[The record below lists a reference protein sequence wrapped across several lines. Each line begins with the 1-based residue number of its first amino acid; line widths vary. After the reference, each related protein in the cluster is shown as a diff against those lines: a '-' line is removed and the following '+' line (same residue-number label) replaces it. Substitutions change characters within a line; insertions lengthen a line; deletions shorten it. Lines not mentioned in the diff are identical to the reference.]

1 MAGRTMQT
9 ARKSANTTAPVK
21 QSATSGIT
29 KNKTT
34 RATKKKA
41 SKAKGTP
48 SSSLFDTIVT
58 ILVGPNHIKFEIH
71 KALLCHRSAYFKGA
85 LTGRFKEAREG
96 IVTLEDE
103 DPETFSRF
111 HAWLY
116 TGSCMKD
123 DDTTPLTIA
132 PALQLWLFAE
142 KRLVPNLQNAII
154 DQLIKSY
161 TKTYTTNNPLVSE
174 PSPEEENA
182 CIAAWE
188 NSAEDSCLQKFITD
202 HFLCHLDLETL
213 FRESRA
219 ERYPLTLIVSIAI
232 RAQKAGLERKRDFF
246 GGLRYEHCA
255 RYHVHVDERDWCGEM
270 EVGGGD
276 ESEGD
281 GEGEGEE
288 DERES
293 GFGRTIGGSLY
304 SRRRVLG

>member
-1 MAGRTMQT
+1 MQT
-9 ARKSANTTAPVK
+9 WRRSANTTAPAR

-29 KNKTT
+29 KKKPT
-34 RATKKKA
+34 RSTKKKA
-41 SKAKGTP
+41 SKAKKFA

-58 ILVGPNHIKFEIH
+58 ILVGPDHVKFEIH

-142 KRLVPNLQNAII
+142 KRLVPDLQNAIV
-154 DQLIKSY
+154 DQLIKSCV
-161 TKTYTTNNPLVSE
+161 KTYAADSPLVSE
-174 PSPEEENA
+174 LSPEENEA

-188 NSAEDSCLQKFITD
+188 NSAEDSCLRTFITD
-202 HFLCHLDLETL
+202 LFLCHLDLETI
-213 FRESRA
+213 FRDERA
-219 ERYPLTLIVSIAI
+219 ERYPLSLIVALAI
-232 RAQKAGLERKRDFF
+232 RAQKAGVERKRDFF
-246 GGLRYEHCA
+246 GDLRYEHCE
-255 RYHVHVDERDWCGEM
+255 RYHVHEDDRDWCEYMDG
-270 EVGGGD
+270 VSGD
-276 ESEGD
+276 ESEAE

-288 DERES
+288 GR
-293 GFGRTIGGSLY
+293 GFGRMIQGSI
-304 SRRRVLG
+304 SLGRW